1 MRELVRHLR
10 GGGVMAILLDQYTRR
25 GAMIDF
31 LGHPA
36 PTGTAIAELALEA
49 TACR

>member
-1 MRELVRHLR
+1 MRELIRHLR
-10 GGGVMAILLDQYTRR
+10 GSGVMAILLDQYVLD
-25 GAMIDF
+25 GEPIDF

-36 PTGTAIAELALEA
+36 PTGTAIAALARQA